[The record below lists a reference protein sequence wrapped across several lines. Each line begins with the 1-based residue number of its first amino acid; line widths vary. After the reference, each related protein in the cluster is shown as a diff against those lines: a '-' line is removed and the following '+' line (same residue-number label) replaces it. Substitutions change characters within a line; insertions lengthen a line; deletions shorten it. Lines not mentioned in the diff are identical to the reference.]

1 MNHLRGI
8 QDTNSQLA
16 YRTHTQMISRVCLGS
31 EPGLPR
37 FNKPWGFLN
46 TKVMRHPR
54 KIGLPSSLNLK
65 TKKKTKKKQK
75 KNKKNKKKTK
85 KTKKNKKKTKNKK
98 KNKNKKENK
107 IERKYE

>member
-65 TKKKTKKKQK
+65 TKKKKQ
-75 KNKKNKKKTK
+75 KKNKKKTK
-85 KTKKNKKKTKNKK
+85 KQKKNKK
-98 KNKNKKENK
+98 KNKKQKKQK
-107 IERKYE
+107 RKQNREKV